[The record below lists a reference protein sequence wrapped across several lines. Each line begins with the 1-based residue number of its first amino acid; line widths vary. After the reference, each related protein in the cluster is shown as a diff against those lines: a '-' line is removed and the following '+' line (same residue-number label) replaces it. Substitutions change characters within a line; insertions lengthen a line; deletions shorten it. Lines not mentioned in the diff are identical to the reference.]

1 MESLGVAG
9 RVARASVALVAG
21 LLLVAGSAWGS
32 DDDFPFGPFL
42 MYATARDDDEP
53 IGDTA
58 TYGVDAS
65 GRRLALDQSLTGLR
79 RAEIEGQLA
88 RFADRPAL
96 LRHVAAA
103 YARRNPDAPP
113 LQRVA
118 VVVRWHELR
127 DGEVTGHTRDEV
139 VARWGR

>member
-1 MESLGVAG
+1 MAG
-9 RVARASVALVAG
+9 RATRGVMTLVAG
-21 LLLVAGSAWGS
+21 LLLVLGSAWGS

-42 MYATARDDDEP
+42 MYATTRDADEP

-79 RAEIEGQLA
+79 RAEIEGQLP

-103 YARRNPDAPP
+103 YAQRNPDAPR
-113 LQRVA
+113 LEGVA

-127 DGEVTGHTRDEV
+127 DGELTGNTRDEV
-139 VARWGR
+139 VATWSR